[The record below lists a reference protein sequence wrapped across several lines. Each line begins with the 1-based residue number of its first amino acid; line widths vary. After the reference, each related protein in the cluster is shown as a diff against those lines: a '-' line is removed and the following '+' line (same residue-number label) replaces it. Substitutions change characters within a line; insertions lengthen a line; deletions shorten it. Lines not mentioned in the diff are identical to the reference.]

1 MTRSLGLSAALLC
14 FVTLVFSHS
23 LSAKTDGTSIQTKV
37 QSTSLLNAA
46 TSVFP
51 SQSLNVWTNSNYV
64 IDDDG
69 YMHKD
74 KDKDWDGDRDGD
86 KHDHDGDKDDHDGD
100 KYDHDHHRYHH
111 EPTPEPSTLLSFGAA
126 ILIGG
131 GVLYSRRLRKNK

>member
-1 MTRSLGLSAALLC
+1 MEEKMTRSLGLSAALLC

-74 KDKDWDGDRDGD
+74 KDKDWDGD
-86 KHDHDGDKDDHDGD
+86 HDGD